1 MTRGN
6 FTSEFPKHLLR
17 NVSEITRKKYTHKK
31 YRNSTELSKYIWK
44 LKDANIAPTVTWKVV
59 AKVFSNTK
67 IKFCKLCLTEKVF
80 IINALNDSQKI
91 FACLLLSLFRK
102 EILKDK
108 IISIRNLMFRLFQT
122 AIVIYIFLFL
132 FDVNI
137 KMYT

>member
-6 FTSEFPKHLLR
+6 FTLEFPKHLLR

-67 IKFCKLCLTEKVF
+67 IKFCKLCLTEKLTV
-80 IINALNDSQKI
+80 S
-91 FACLLLSLFRK
+91 
-102 EILKDK
+102 
-108 IISIRNLMFRLFQT
+108 
-122 AIVIYIFLFL
+122 Y
-132 FDVNI
+132 
-137 KMYT
+137 